1 MSKIISFKGQVPIG
15 EQDRIKLSTMN
26 GKTGYKIN
34 KFQIL
39 SQSPGGTS
47 SEFVAKIYSKDQSG
61 SQTVTV
67 NFTESDLMAVAFM
80 RGTTA
85 TNSDDTVIVIFD
97 NAVTNQDIFI
107 YVMDAAGS
115 TTPCNYYIELETMAL
130 SDIETTKLTLQ
141 SIRTITSR

>member
-1 MSKIISFKGQVPIG
+1 MSKIISFRGQLPIG
-15 EQDRIKLSTMN
+15 LQDKLKLSTLN

-39 SQSPGGTS
+39 SQSPGGTA
-47 SEFVAKIYSKDQSG
+47 SEFVAKIYNKDQTG
-61 SQTVTV
+61 NETNTVD
-67 NFTESDLMAVAFM
+67 FTESDLMAVAFM

-107 YVMDAAGS
+107 YIMDAAGA

-130 SDIETTKLTLQ
+130 SDIEATKLTLQ

>member
-1 MSKIISFKGQVPIG
+1 MSKIISFKGQIPIG
-15 EQDRIKLSTMN
+15 EQDRIKLSTVN

-39 SQSPGGTS
+39 SQSPGGTA
-47 SEFVAKIYSKDQSG
+47 SEFVAKIYNKDQTG
-61 SQTVTV
+61 NTTTTVD
-67 NFTESDLMAVAFM
+67 FTENNLMAVAFM

-107 YVMDAAGS
+107 YIMDAAGS
-115 TTPCNYYIELETMAL
+115 TTPCNYYIELEAMSL
-130 SDIETTKLTLQ
+130 SDVEATMLTLQ
-141 SIRTITSR
+141 SIRNIAQ